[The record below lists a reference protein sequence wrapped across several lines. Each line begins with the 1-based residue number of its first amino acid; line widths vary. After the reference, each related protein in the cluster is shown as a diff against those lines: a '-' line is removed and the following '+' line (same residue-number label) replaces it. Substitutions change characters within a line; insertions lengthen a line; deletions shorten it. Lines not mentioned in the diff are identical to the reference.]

1 MADKDDPSRREGRY
15 DRRELLRRAGVGA
28 VSTAVA
34 GSGLGR
40 AFYGPLRFNGRWLKG
55 DLSIIQWIHFVP
67 AFDTW
72 FDNVW
77 IKKWG
82 EKNDVQVKVDHILN
96 TLLPARMAAEA
107 SAGNGH
113 DLFFNL
119 APQPSY
125 EDKVLNHNEI
135 VQEVTRKVGK
145 IGVVAKHATYN
156 PKTKK
161 WFAFSD
167 NYVPDPVVFRHDY
180 WSDVGLVPNTWENLL
195 KAAPKLKAAGH
206 PIGIGQSANNDVDS
220 NMALIAFMQ
229 CFGAYVQ
236 NEHARVTLKSKHT
249 VEAVK
254 FMASIYKR
262 GETPEIFGWDPS
274 GNNNFLYSG
283 RGSLILNAIS
293 ATRTPEDNHSPFS
306 NRLWIYPIPRGPVQR
321 LGLEHVMGCYSIWK
335 FAQNKAAAKKF
346 LADLEINYKQATLA
360 SKLYNFPSFPGAY
373 PFAKIRKV
381 AGKDPHPPRG
391 KYQILTTIA
400 EKYTVNPGYPGYTN
414 AAFGEMFFKYL
425 IPQMFAQVSQGK
437 MSAADSVNAATH
449 DIKAIY
455 ARWRA
460 AGKI

>member
-180 WSDVGLVPNTWENLL
+180 WSDVGLVPNTWENVL

-373 PFAKIRKV
+373 PFSKIRKV

-391 KYQILTTIA
+391 KYQILTRIA